1 MLSDETIS
9 TAPSSYSVSNDT
21 SIILLSEPGI
31 IPFLPNVVNFI
42 APNAT
47 ECVCQDLQIQDYTS
61 TYEWFNFILII
72 LALPSLSVFGVIT
85 NFINLYI
92 YSRHNMQNSA
102 NTYLLFLGCSDFL
115 VIVTGL
121 FIFWIDSA
129 RSYIQQL
136 ARGPYTTVYTL
147 PFGYM
152 AQTCSIYFTVAA
164 AVDCYV
170 KVCWKRFAEK
180 YCTVSTARKIC
191 ASVALGSI
199 LYNSLR
205 FPQFNLRSCL
215 HTGSQ
220 EIVIEIC
227 PTTLFFT
234 INTIYNI
241 YMYMVLMTL
250 LPFMLLLVLNAF
262 IVVKQSIKN
271 NNEQIRRISTSED
284 VLSANSSNQTT
295 TIVNTKSEKKQNA
308 GDDTVTMIMV
318 VVLFLCCNT
327 LALIVNLIETFFE
340 PDPLLLNFLSD
351 ASNFLVIFNSS
362 VNCVI
367 YIIFNKEYREEFI
380 NLFSNFNKLC
390 CKKSSCNECS
400 SDNIIIKDTKL
411 ILNKEIPSNEEKSE
425 VSSPIWKLQ
434 TLSNDL
440 IQNNYNIYNNN
451 KWNEEIAKKS
461 KYTSYN
467 PQNYEFLL
475 VDNDFEA
482 DSGLGGDSNGELQN
496 HSELYLK
503 SMTNQ
508 TFSQN
513 HSISLPITA
522 FSNSSHHYIRHPLNR
537 SYKIEDFSKKKNTPT
552 HSEYNEN
559 KSNHRVIS
567 VAMTSL

>member
-1 MLSDETIS
+1 MRDSYNFFLLLCAMTNEALTSNIHSDYDMS
-9 TAPSSYSVSNDT
+9 
-21 SIILLSEPGI
+21 
-31 IPFLPNVVNFI
+31 VVNFI

-47 ECVCQDLQIQDYTS
+47 ECVCQDLQIQDYTA

-102 NTYLLFLGCSDFL
+102 NTYLLFLGFSDFL

-170 KVCWKRFAEK
+170 KVCWKHFAEK
-180 YCTVSTARKIC
+180 YCTVTTARKIC
-191 ASVALGSI
+191 ASVTLGSI

-215 HTGSQ
+215 HAGSQ
-220 EIVIEIC
+220 EVVIEIC

-262 IVVKQSIKN
+262 IVVKQSMKSDN
-271 NNEQIRRISTSED
+271 GQIQKLSTSED
-284 VLSANSSNQTT
+284 VLSANSNNQTI
-295 TIVNTKSEKKQNA
+295 TIVNRKVEKEENA

-367 YIIFNKEYREEFI
+367 YIIFNKEYREEFF
-380 NLFSNFNKLC
+380 NLFISLNNYC
-390 CKKSSCNECS
+390 CKKSSCNECPS
-400 SDNIIIKDTKL
+400 NNIIIKDTKL
-411 ILNKEIPSNEEKSE
+411 MLSQEVSSTEEKSE

-434 TLSNDL
+434 TLSNEL
-440 IQNNYNIYNNN
+440 VQNNYNAYNN
-451 KWNEEIAKKS
+451 KWNEDLTKKS

-475 VDNDFEA
+475 ADNDFEA
-482 DSGLGGDSNGELQN
+482 DSGLGGDLNGELQN
-496 HSELYLK
+496 NLDLYLK
-503 SMTNQ
+503 STANQ
-508 TFSQN
+508 KFLQN
-513 HSISLPITA
+513 PSITLPIKA
-522 FSNSSHHYIRHPLNR
+522 FSSSSHNYIKHSLNN
-537 SYKIEDFSKKKNTPT
+537 SHKNDEFSKKKNIPT
-552 HSEYNEN
+552 HTEYNEN